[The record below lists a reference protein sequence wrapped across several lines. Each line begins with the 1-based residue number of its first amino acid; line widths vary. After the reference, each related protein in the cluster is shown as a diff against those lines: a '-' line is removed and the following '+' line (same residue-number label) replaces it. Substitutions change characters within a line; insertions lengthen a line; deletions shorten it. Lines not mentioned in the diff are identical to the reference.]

1 MKVIRIELST
11 GKQTTNNVS
20 LNSRL
25 TNWARLSRIFPV
37 LVLKISQ
44 TSVLGK
50 LRQPVTLP
58 SKQTIMDFVY
68 ICFSNRNVKVLLI
81 ELQSIYVQCIDS
93 RQFYRPKIP
102 FLGQT
107 KISHQTKMDNEG
119 TKPILM
125 YK

>member
-58 SKQTIMDFVY
+58 NKQTIMDFVY

>member
-58 SKQTIMDFVY
+58 SKQTITDFIY

>member
-81 ELQSIYVQCIDS
+81 ELQTIYVQCIDS
-93 RQFYRPKIP
+93 RQFYRPKTP